1 MNVIVSNK
9 QKMTIDNA
17 NIDAIKD
24 LNGLFN
30 VDDLAS
36 KFQNYYFSKM
46 VLDATSIV
54 DFTTDEVLNKLVEK
68 IGSEKLFILLPPTP
82 EPPKEFVDKLIS
94 LGIYNFSNKI
104 EDIVKYLDNPNT
116 FESFNKNEF
125 GDEEKENLYNDS
137 YNDNSLNDE
146 YSDNNVSLSNAM
158 NDFSVND
165 EKELS
170 NNIQQSDEYNVD
182 VIKQENNDNLENKLI
197 DRDMNIS
204 QISDNYN
211 DNLKTDEEA
220 NIEDSKNINNE
231 SFYNDNESHDDKNNL
246 NSQKLV
252 IGFKNVTAHAG
263 STTLIYLLLNNIT
276 KKRVSAMEINRD
288 DFKYF
293 QNNRMISV
301 NERDVNKLIN
311 QSNDEIILVD
321 LNNCQNTSFCN
332 EILYLVEP
340 SIIKLNKLMMEN
352 RFAFKELQYK
362 KIVLNKSLLSNSDV
376 STLSKEAGVTM
387 FFNMPPVNDRINNS
401 VINNLIKK
409 LDI

>member
-30 VDDLAS
+30 VDDLVS

-82 EPPKEFVDKLIS
+82 EPPKEFVDKLIG

-116 FESFNKNEF
+116 FETLNKN
-125 GDEEKENLYNDS
+125 DVNSDKNNYEEIYT
-137 YNDNSLNDE
+137 DNSLENEYQDNDVSFSSAINNIAVDDIKQSSDNEEQNYDYRVDDVKDENKENVVNNNEQGINQLNENDNISLDVSNDIENNNENNNIDFYDDKNDE
-146 YSDNNVSLSNAM
+146 N
-158 NDFSVND
+158 NDFSQND
-165 EKELS
+165 KK
-170 NNIQQSDEYNVD
+170 I
-182 VIKQENNDNLENKLI
+182 I
-197 DRDMNIS
+197 
-204 QISDNYN
+204 
-211 DNLKTDEEA
+211 
-220 NIEDSKNINNE
+220 
-231 SFYNDNESHDDKNNL
+231 
-246 NSQKLV
+246 